1 MKQERSRVWFALAV
15 LFAINTLNFYD
26 RQILGAVGE
35 TVRNEWKLSDTALGS
50 LGTAF
55 TLLYAVVGVPL
66 GRMTD
71 RYSRRWILCAG
82 VTVWSLLTVAS
93 GLARNFTELF
103 AVRLGVGVGEASCAP
118 AAASLIGDLF
128 PASRRAKALS
138 VFMIGLPVGIR
149 SEERRVGKGCRDR
162 RRADEQKKS

>member
-1 MKQERSRVWFALAV
+1 MKQERSSVWFALSV

-35 TVRNEWKLSDTALGS
+35 TVRNEGRFSDTAVGS

-66 GRMTD
+66 GRMTE

-82 VTVWSLLTVAS
+82 VTVWSLLTAAS
-93 GLARNFTELF
+93 GLARDFTQ
-103 AVRLGVGVGEASCAP
+103 
-118 AAASLIGDLF
+118 LF
-128 PASRRAKALS
+128 P
-138 VFMIGLPVGIR
+138 G
-149 SEERRVGKGCRDR
+149 
-162 RRADEQKKS
+162 